1 MRSAFILSQHIDILH
16 LEQQKLCLSDNATDD
31 LCRLWLIGHVPALL
45 ILTVNHQ
52 KKVKQQ
58 QPPQGLQ
65 FHGDNLDP
73 LELEQDEFNGPQLN
87 HGEYNCWWQL

>member
-1 MRSAFILSQHIDILH
+1 MVSLIITLVCAPMCFTSWYSGKMLLWLGFGLGCI
-16 LEQQKLCLSDNATDD
+16 
-31 LCRLWLIGHVPALL
+31 WLIGHVPALL

-73 LELEQDEFNGPQLN
+73 LELEQDEFNGPQSN
-87 HGEYNCWWQL
+87 QGEYCWRQL